1 MQYKRPL
8 NNNKIL
14 NRKATVYANEEVEN
28 GAMKHDMKSILYL
41 HYLTSTKSFTLLYL
55 LSSKLQDFRYH
66 INRNSK
72 GLCRE
77 SKVICIKI
85 GNIFYPL
92 IILTIAR
99 KN

>member
-8 NNNKIL
+8 NNNKIS
-14 NRKATVYANEEVEN
+14 NIKTTVYTNEEVEN

-41 HYLTSTKSFTLLYL
+41 HYLTSTKSFTLSYL
-55 LSSKLQDFRYH
+55 LSSKLQDFPYH

-77 SKVICIKI
+77 TWKPHQIGKLSKPPS
-85 GNIFYPL
+85 F
-92 IILTIAR
+92 
-99 KN
+99 